1 MYEQQS
7 LLSDDIDYKATEKN
21 VKHFLTRI
29 YPRAKRM
36 AGKELATIKSPQIT
50 DMPKGAPAGNLLE
63 QRLIQRAY
71 AQQVVKATVNA
82 IYRCDAFSREV
93 LDLLYLQGYS
103 DSACYMAIGYQRSQ
117 YFKRIKPKA
126 LRQFAE
132 AYELE
137 DLEIH
142 RWKQK
147 IWKTDSKRTENGLRA
162 DYDRTH
168 ST

>member
-1 MYEQQS
+1 MYEQQF
-7 LLSDDIDYKATEKN
+7 LLSDDIDYKATEAN

-36 AGKELATIKSPQIT
+36 AGKDLSGVQSPQIT
-50 DMPKGAPAGNLLE
+50 DIPKATPAGNPLE
-63 QRLIQRAY
+63 QRIIQRAY
-71 AQQVVKATVNA
+71 AQQVVKETVDA

-132 AYELE
+132 AYALD

-142 RWKQK
+142 NKN
-147 IWKTDSKRTENGLRA
+147 RTQNGLKA
-162 DYDRTH
+162 D
-168 ST
+168 

>member
-7 LLSDDIDYKATEKN
+7 LLGNDIDYKATEAN
-21 VKHFLTRI
+21 VKHFLTRV

-36 AGKELATIKSPQIT
+36 AGKELANIQSPQIT
-50 DMPKGAPAGNLLE
+50 DMPKGALAGNPLE
-63 QRLIQRAY
+63 QRIIQRSY
-71 AQQVVKATVNA
+71 AQQVVKATVDA

-132 AYELE
+132 AYALD

-142 RWKQK
+142 NKN
-147 IWKTDSKRTENGLRA
+147 RTQNGLKA
-162 DYDRTH
+162 D
-168 ST
+168 

>member
-1 MYEQQS
+1 MYEQQF
-7 LLSDDIDYKATEKN
+7 LLDDIDYKATEAN

-36 AGKELATIKSPQIT
+36 AGKDLSNIQSPQIT
-50 DMPKGAPAGNLLE
+50 DMPKATPAGNPLE
-63 QRLIQRAY
+63 QRIIQRAY
-71 AQQVVKATVNA
+71 AQQVVKATVDA

-132 AYELE
+132 AYALD
-137 DLEIH
+137 DLEI
-142 RWKQK
+142 RIK
-147 IWKTDSKRTENGLRA
+147 KRTKNGLRA